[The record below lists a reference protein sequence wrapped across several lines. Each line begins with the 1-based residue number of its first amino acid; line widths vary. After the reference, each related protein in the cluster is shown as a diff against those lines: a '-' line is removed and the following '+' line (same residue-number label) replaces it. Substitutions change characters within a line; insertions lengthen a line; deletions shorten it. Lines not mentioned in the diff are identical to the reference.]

1 MLYSSQGVALGYRSG
16 YYAYGASC
24 SVFIGRCAAYCG
36 CRQCGAVVIGSHAGL
51 RMNRCGSGEKG
62 NVLIGYL
69 AGARGATAPT
79 GTQVGYLCCGCNL
92 VAIGGESFFN
102 AAAANTYI
110 TALLADSSNR
120 LKLKSTDGTVY
131 SLAFTT
137 GTSVGYDSGTA
148 NTIVVKTTGGTNIT
162 DAQFATAVTS
172 WINTDATAKFTAS
185 TITSEQSNRTGTAVL
200 ITQKTAG
207 RLGNQTAY
215 PKWDVDSRHYSWN
228 DSYIEPFSGGVD
240 GTKKSAGDKV
250 ADIYGIMNNSTREFG
265 TDIDSLGDAVGQSLG
280 ILVAAIA
287 SGGLSLVSGITGE
300 SDGDF
305 ISGIQIPYNSTISA
319 GGDTYVAR
327 NFFMPT
333 GLGKGAFGKSSD
345 ANTLPAGVTFD
356 TGDEYTGIQGIMK
369 KIDITHDAGE
379 SVYGFNM
386 VFLPAD
392 WVA

>member
-1 MLYSSQGVALGYRSG
+1 MAEANGTPIRLVKDNKELIELEATSIALTVERDVDVTPLPTQGGRRYAIDLNKNRSIIVIEG
-16 YYAYGASC
+16 
-24 SVFIGRCAAYCG
+24 VFTDDRKTSDAT
-36 CRQCGAVVIGSHAGL
+36 V
-51 RMNRCGSGEKG
+51 
-62 NVLIGYL
+62 
-69 AGARGATAPT
+69 ATALIDFSSYYTKNGDRRRWAQPT
-79 GTQVGYLCCGCNL
+79 G
-92 VAIGGESFFN
+92 
-102 AAAANTYI
+102 AAASTYI
-110 TALLADSSNR
+110 SGLLEHSSNR
-120 LKLKSTDGTVY
+120 LRLKSTDGTVY

-137 GTSVGYDSGTA
+137 GASVGYDSGTA
-148 NTIVVKTTGGTNIT
+148 NTIVVRTTGGTSIT

-185 TITSEQSNRTGTAVL
+185 TITSEHSNRTGTAVL

-215 PKWDVDSRHYSWN
+215 PKWDVDSGRYSWN

-250 ADIYGIMNNSTREFG
+250 ADIYGIMNNSAKQFGDNDTIKEFL
-265 TDIDSLGDAVGQSLG
+265 TAG
-280 ILVAAIA
+280 IGALAAIFL
-287 SGGLSLVSGITGE
+287 SGGLKLVSQVTGE
-300 SDGDF
+300 ADGDY
-305 ISGIQIPYNSTISA
+305 ISGIQIPYNSTITA

-333 GLGKGAFGKSSD
+333 GWSKSAFRKSSA

>member
-1 MLYSSQGVALGYRSG
+1 MAEANGTPIRLVKDNKELIELEATSIALTVDRDVDVTPLPVSGGRRYAIDLNKNRSIIVIEGVFTDDRKTSD
-16 YYAYGASC
+16 
-24 SVFIGRCAAYCG
+24 
-36 CRQCGAVVIGSHAGL
+36 
-51 RMNRCGSGEKG
+51 
-62 NVLIGYL
+62 
-69 AGARGATAPT
+69 ATAATALIDFSSYYTPNGDRRNWAKTT
-79 GTQVGYLCCGCNL
+79 G
-92 VAIGGESFFN
+92 
-102 AAAANTYI
+102 AANTYI

-137 GTSVGYDSGTA
+137 GASVGYDSGTA
-148 NTIVVKTTGGTNIT
+148 NTIVVRTTGGTNIT

-215 PKWDVDSRHYSWN
+215 PKWDVNSRHYSWN

>member
-1 MLYSSQGVALGYRSG
+1 LNRNRSIIVIEGVFTDDRKTSD
-16 YYAYGASC
+16 
-24 SVFIGRCAAYCG
+24 
-36 CRQCGAVVIGSHAGL
+36 
-51 RMNRCGSGEKG
+51 
-62 NVLIGYL
+62 
-69 AGARGATAPT
+69 ATAATALIDFSSYYTPNGDRRNWAKTT
-79 GTQVGYLCCGCNL
+79 G
-92 VAIGGESFFN
+92 
-102 AAAANTYI
+102 AAANTYI
-110 TALLADSSNR
+110 TALLANSSNR
-120 LKLKSTDGTVY
+120 LRLKSTDGTVY

-137 GTSVGYDSGTA
+137 GASVGYDSGTA
-148 NTIVVKTTGGTNIT
+148 NTIVVRTTGGINIT
-162 DAQFATAVTS
+162 DAEFATAVTS

-215 PKWDVDSRHYSWN
+215 PKWDVNSGGKSWN
-228 DSYIEPFSGGVD
+228 ESYIEPFSGGVD

-250 ADIYGIMNNSTREFG
+250 ADIYGIMNNSTRQFG
-265 TDIDSLGDAVGQSLG
+265 TDVDSIGDAAGQVLG
-280 ILVAAIA
+280 AIAAAILT
-287 SGGLSLVSGITGE
+287 GGLSFISDITE
-300 SDGDF
+300 DAAGDY

-327 NFFMPT
+327 NFFMST
-333 GLGKGAFGKSSD
+333 GNTKSAFAKSSN

-356 TGDEYTGIQGIMK
+356 TGDEYTGIQGILK

>member
-1 MLYSSQGVALGYRSG
+1 MAEANGTPIRLVKDNKELIELEATSIVLTVDRDVDVTPLPVSGGRRFAIDLNKNRSIIVIEGVFTDDRQTNSSTA
-16 YYAYGASC
+16 
-24 SVFIGRCAAYCG
+24 
-36 CRQCGAVVIGSHAGL
+36 
-51 RMNRCGSGEKG
+51 
-62 NVLIGYL
+62 
-69 AGARGATAPT
+69 ATALIDFSSYYRGSERRDWIST
-79 GTQVGYLCCGCNL
+79 NN
-92 VAIGGESFFN
+92 IN
-102 AAAANTYI
+102 
-110 TALLADSSNR
+110 ALLADFSNR
-120 LKLKSTDGTVY
+120 LRLKSTDGTVY
-131 SLAFTT
+131 SLAFAI
-137 GTSVGYDSGTA
+137 GSSVGYDSGTA
-148 NTIVVKTTGGTNIT
+148 NTIVVKTFGGTYIT

-185 TITSEQSNRTGTAVL
+185 TVTSEQSNRTSTAVL
-200 ITQKTAG
+200 ITQKTVG

-215 PKWDVDSRHYSWN
+215 PKWDINGGDYYGY
-228 DSYIEPFSGGVD
+228 DPYMEPFSGGVN

-250 ADIYGIMNNSTREFG
+250 ADIYGIMNNSAKQYG
-265 TDIDSLGDAVGQSLG
+265 DINSITDALTAG
-280 ILVAAIA
+280 IGGLAAIFL
-287 SGGLSLVSGITGE
+287 SGGLSFVSDITGE
-300 SDGDF
+300 IDGDY
-305 ISGIQIPYNSTISA
+305 ISGIQIPYNSTITA

-333 GLGKGAFGKSSD
+333 GISKGAFDKSSE

>member
-1 MLYSSQGVALGYRSG
+1 MAEANGTPIRLVKDNKELIELEATSIALTVERDVDVTPLPVSGGRRYAIDLNKNRSIIVIEGVFTDDRQTNGSTAATALIDFSSHYT
-16 YYAYGASC
+16 
-24 SVFIGRCAAYCG
+24 
-36 CRQCGAVVIGSHAGL
+36 
-51 RMNRCGSGEKG
+51 GSG
-62 NVLIGYL
+62 NRTNWISTTVI
-69 AGARGATAPT
+69 
-79 GTQVGYLCCGCNL
+79 N
-92 VAIGGESFFN
+92 
-102 AAAANTYI
+102 
-110 TALLADSSNR
+110 ALLEDSSNR
-120 LKLKSTDGTVY
+120 LRLKSTDGTVY
-131 SLAFTT
+131 SLAFAT
-137 GTSVGYDSGTA
+137 GSSVGYDSGTA

-185 TITSEQSNRTGTAVL
+185 TVTSEQSNRTGTAVL

-215 PKWDVDSRHYSWN
+215 PKMDVDGQIYRER
-228 DSYIEPFSGGVD
+228 DPYIEPFSGGVD

-333 GLGKGAFGKSSD
+333 GLSKGAFDKSSE

>member
-1 MLYSSQGVALGYRSG
+1 MAEANGTPIRLVKDNKELIELEATSIALTVERDVDTIPLPVSGGRRFAIDLNKNRSIIVIEGVFTDDRRTSD
-16 YYAYGASC
+16 
-24 SVFIGRCAAYCG
+24 
-36 CRQCGAVVIGSHAGL
+36 
-51 RMNRCGSGEKG
+51 
-62 NVLIGYL
+62 
-69 AGARGATAPT
+69 ATAAT
-79 GTQVGYLCCGCNL
+79 AL
-92 VAIGGESFFN
+92 IDFS
-102 AAAANTYI
+102 TYYTSASKPWHGDVRKNWTTATHI
-110 TALLADSSNR
+110 SALLADSSNR
-120 LKLKSTDGTVY
+120 LRLKSTDGTVY
-131 SLAFTT
+131 SLAFAT
-137 GTSVGYDSGTA
+137 GSSVGYDSGTA
-148 NTIVVKTTGGTNIT
+148 NTIVVRTSGGTNIT
-162 DAQFATAVTS
+162 EAQFATAVTS

-185 TITSEQSNRTGTAVL
+185 TITSEQSNRTGTTVL
-200 ITQKTAG
+200 ITQKTSG
-207 RLGNQTAY
+207 RIGNQTAY
-215 PKWDVDSRHYSWN
+215 PKWDVNNGIYAWR
-228 DSYIEPFSGGVD
+228 DSYIEPFSGGVN

-250 ADIYGIMNNSTREFG
+250 ADIYGIMNNSTRQFG
-265 TDIDSLGDAVGQSLG
+265 TDIDSLGEAVGQSLG

-300 SDGDF
+300 SDGDY
-305 ISGIQIPYNSTISA
+305 ISGIQIPYNSTITA

-333 GLGKGAFGKSSD
+333 GASKGAFDKSSE